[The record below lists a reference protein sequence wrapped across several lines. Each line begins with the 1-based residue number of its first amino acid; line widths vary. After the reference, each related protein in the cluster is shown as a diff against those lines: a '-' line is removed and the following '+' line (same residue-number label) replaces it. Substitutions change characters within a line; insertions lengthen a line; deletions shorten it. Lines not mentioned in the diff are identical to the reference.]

1 MTRINCIPVE
11 FLIDQHLLAEYR
23 EMLRIPAALR
33 KSMKAGRPV
42 ATPLFYK
49 MSEGHIKFFY
59 DKGEFLR
66 KRHIELKSELKRRG
80 LNHSDLSLSLS
91 DFRHYGFMGDWDPD
105 YEAMLVNTER
115 LLERIDGMKNE
126 PRYCGN
132 KISRDEA
139 KEMAKKWMDKWMS

>member
-11 FLIDQHLLAEYR
+11 FLIDQHLFAEYR

-33 KSMKAGRPV
+33 KSMKTGRP
-42 ATPLFYK
+42 AASPLFYK

-66 KRHIELKSELKRRG
+66 KRHIELKNELKRRG

-91 DFRHYGFMGDWDPD
+91 DFRHYGFMGDWEPD